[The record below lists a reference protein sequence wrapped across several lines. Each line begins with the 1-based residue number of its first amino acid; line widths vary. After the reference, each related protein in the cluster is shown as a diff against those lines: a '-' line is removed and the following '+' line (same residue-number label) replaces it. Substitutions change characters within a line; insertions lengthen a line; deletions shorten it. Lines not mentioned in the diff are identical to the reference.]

1 MKFKSS
7 FLNEAVER
15 GFFYQSTNL
24 EGLDE
29 YLSQA
34 GRFAYTGF
42 DLTAP
47 SLHVGHL
54 IPLFLSRLFR
64 KHGHYPIILL
74 GLGTTLIGDPS
85 FRNTARPMLTH
96 EEIMHN
102 YLMIKDWLQSIF
114 DIDNEEHHLVIMENN
129 SWLKDVNYLQFL
141 RDFGQYFSINRMIGF
156 ESVKAKLSDNSSL
169 SFLEF
174 NYMLLQ
180 AYDFY
185 NLNKN
190 MHCCIQ
196 FGGQDQWGNIICGV
210 ELIRKALNTEV
221 FGFTTPLLTTSD
233 GRKMGKTAKGA
244 VWLSK
249 DKLTPYDFWQY
260 WRNVD
265 DADVIKLLYLFTEL
279 EVSEIKKMEHVKG
292 KELNE
297 LKRLLADEVT
307 SFIHG
312 RESLETIHKTVD
324 GVFSNGADCDAMN
337 SLPRHQISKSELA
350 TTSIIDVIVQ
360 SGMCDSRG
368 EAKRLVRGGG
378 VYVDGTQ
385 VDEEYRFSPDKDK
398 VRLSCG
404 KKKHLLVELC

>member
-1 MKFKSS
+1 MKFKSP

-34 GRFAYTGF
+34 GRLAYTGF
-42 DLTAP
+42 DLTAS

-64 KHGHYPIILL
+64 KHGHCPIILL

-96 EEIMHN
+96 EEIMLN
-102 YLMIKDWLQSIF
+102 YQTIKDWLQSIF
-114 DIDNEEHHLVIMENN
+114 DVDDNFSRLIVTENL
-129 SWLKDVNYLQFL
+129 SWLKGLNYLQFL
-141 RDFGQYFSINRMIGF
+141 RDFGPYFSINRMIGF
-156 ESVKAKLSDNSSL
+156 ESVKAKLSENNSL

-185 NLNKN
+185 NLNKT

-210 ELIRKALNTEV
+210 ELIRKTLNTEV

-233 GRKMGKTAKGA
+233 GKKMGKTAKGA

-279 EVSEIKKMEHVKG
+279 EVGEIKKMEHVRG

-307 SFIHG
+307 TFIHG
-312 RESLETIHKTVD
+312 KESLETIHQTVD
-324 GVFSNGADCDAMN
+324 GVFSNGSDIGAIT
-337 SLPRHQISKSELA
+337 SLPKYQVSKNNLA
-350 TTSIIDVIVQ
+350 TTSVIDVIVQ

-378 VYVDGTQ
+378 VYVDGIQ
-385 VDEEYRFSPDKDK
+385 VNEEYRFSPGKDK

-404 KKKHLLVELC
+404 KKKHLLVELR